1 MNMLNAMPRN
11 SRGAAVG
18 HEGDGQPLSKAHVQ
32 PPQRDAVDFG
42 SGGILR
48 LDSLVAFD
56 GTYLRFPAGDEI
68 DLRGLAKPNP
78 YDHEVIDLKPEPP
91 AESAE

>member
-56 GTYLRFPAGDEI
+56 GTYLRAS
-68 DLRGLAKPNP
+68 PNDP
-78 YDHEVIDLKPEPP
+78 GFATCAATSSLSGHPCHDYV
-91 AESAE
+91 